1 MEALDGVSPEIAR
14 IFAAKEQRRQAL
26 ARLPFPEKVRAV
38 IQLQEMAATILRA
51 RGKMVRPW
59 NLSATRSTPLRAGS
73 SENNPSDSKASPI
86 KTPETRHDHTHRD

>member
-59 NLSATRSTPLRAGS
+59 NVSRTGV
-73 SENNPSDSKASPI
+73 
-86 KTPETRHDHTHRD
+86 